1 MRVIMSMPRN
11 LCGYFSFLHLRR
23 NGKSLL
29 ACESGGI
36 VAGLKRNRLLVERA
50 FPQDEQPRKPN
61 NGGRARGRVARSVTV
76 NLAESPLG
84 WLRSRGLVSERQLA
98 AGEQLR
104 GDWELAQLGPRVT
117 MSWDASPL
125 EKAARAAPAGADPT
139 EVQLAAKRRFD
150 AAVGHVGEGL
160 SDVLWRIVCA
170 GEGMRDAERALGWPA
185 RAGKLVLG
193 LALDRLADYYR
204 MR

>member
-1 MRVIMSMPRN
+1 M
-11 LCGYFSFLHLRR
+11 
-23 NGKSLL
+23 
-29 ACESGGI
+29 
-36 VAGLKRNRLLVERA
+36 
-50 FPQDEQPRKPN
+50 
-61 NGGRARGRVARSVTV
+61 
-76 NLAESPLG
+76 AESPLG
-84 WLRSRGLVSERQLA
+84 WLRARGLVSERQLA

-117 MSWDASPL
+117 MSWDAAPL
-125 EKAARAAPAGADPT
+125 ANAARAAPAGADPT

-150 AAVGHVGEGL
+150 AAVAHVGEGL